1 MLDCSFGDIA
11 GPVEGKLLD
20 HRPLKLNK
28 DDFERVRRIPY
39 KKVGGSFFQFLCDY
53 SFPFDHNFE
62 LYVLGGQLPC
72 LGRCKSRA
80 E

>member
-39 KKVGGSFFQFLCDY
+39 KKVGGSFFSSFCVITPFLSITILSY
-53 SFPFDHNFE
+53 MF
-62 LYVLGGQLPC
+62 
-72 LGRCKSRA
+72 
-80 E
+80 